1 MKILI
6 VGGGLMGPAAAY
18 NAISDPEVTQVGICD
33 LDGARLD
40 DVAAKLSPLPGGDK
54 LALHVV
60 INGQGIEKVV
70 VNSQKGP
77 CQAI

>member
-1 MKILI
+1 
-6 VGGGLMGPAAAY
+6 V
-18 NAISDPEVTQVGICD
+18 V
-33 LDGARLD
+33 
-40 DVAAKLSPLPGGDK
+40 KLT
-54 LALHVV
+54 LHVV